1 MNEGQLIVRLPNWIG
16 DTLMVYPMLL
26 ALQKSKVDFV
36 CLGHPWINE
45 LFSGT
50 SINFVSSPEV
60 KKIKW
65 CYQFYKKNKFKHAI
79 LCTNTL
85 SSAIPMRLAGLKPFG
100 YHSLSGNN
108 LKYDDSLHTVENY
121 FALAQSFLGKDLQLN
136 QVDDKIPIDK
146 KNKEIAEMIIKEKI
160 KSDYIVICPYATNLH
175 KGKNKEWPYW
185 KEFCEK
191 FKNDLK
197 IISLVSKSD
206 LARFKRDFPDVM
218 VMSEGLSLT
227 GCLMKHARYVL
238 ANDSGAMHI
247 ASFFGA
253 NVIGLF
259 GATEINKTRPWYGKY
274 LIGKNNTFIQ
284 SDELINEIRKL

>member
-1 MNEGQLIVRLPNWIG
+1 MKGGQLIVRLPNWIG

-36 CLGHPWINE
+36 CLGHPWVKE
-45 LFSGT
+45 LFAGT
-50 SINFVSSPEV
+50 SINFVASKEV

-65 CYQFYKKNKFKHAI
+65 CYQFYKKNNFKYAI

-85 SSAIPMRLAGLKPFG
+85 SSAIPMRLAGLKPFT
-100 YHSLSGNN
+100 YHPLSSNK

-121 FALAQSFLGKDLQLN
+121 FALAHSFISKDLRLSEL
-136 QVDDKIPIDK
+136 VDKIPVDQ
-146 KNKEIAEMIIKEKI
+146 KNKELTESIIKEKI

-185 KEFCEK
+185 KEFCQK
-191 FKNDLK
+191 FKSDLK
-197 IISLVSKSD
+197 IVSLVSNSD
-206 LARFKRDFPDVM
+206 YDRCKKDFPGIL

-227 GCLMKHARYVL
+227 GSLMKHAKYVL

-247 ASFFGA
+247 AAFFGA
-253 NVIGLF
+253 NVVGLF

-274 LIGKNNTFIQ
+274 LIGEKNGFIQ
-284 SDELINEIRKL
+284 IDELMNEIHKF